1 LHFKLEFANLYSEKT
16 EVLLRPEGDSI
27 KENDLIALLKIL
39 KSFIESVNI
48 AALSNEDLLG
58 EARINQLF
66 LLVDFGNPPPPDITM
81 GNIRDC
87 KNNDELNKFINKRTE
102 RTRNITAIYL
112 TSWGE
117 LFCKSYAGLNCMPRC
132 ISDLSS
138 QLSPEVDDIMRLAS
152 KYRSGGM
159 KQLENEEGKVDN
171 RFLKNGIAMIV
182 DGYNAKEIHELMDR
196 EMNAMLD
203 RHNSGQKV
211 LRFMSVQAPVFGMA
225 GTLIGLVQ
233 MLMHIDDPS
242 TIGPALAT
250 ALITT
255 FYGLMLANLV
265 LTPIAAK
272 LRMRTDM
279 EGVLGRSIRVGIIGI
294 HDRVNPQKIQ
304 RNMNALLPPSQQRE

>member
-1 LHFKLEFANLYSEKT
+1 MATATQEAQGTAADLAQEERQDAGIDTGTLMG
-16 EVLLRPEGDSI
+16 VLSGIFLITVAIIRGGD
-27 KENDLIALLKIL
+27 AG
-39 KSFIESVNI
+39 V
-48 AALSNEDLLG
+48 
-58 EARINQLF
+58 
-66 LLVDFGNPPPPDITM
+66 
-81 GNIRDC
+81 
-87 KNNDELNKFINKRTE
+87 FININSALIVVGGAVATAFIAFPAKK
-102 RTRNITAIYL
+102 ITTL
-112 TSWGE
+112 
-117 LFCKSYAGLNCMPRC
+117 MPV
-132 ISDLSS
+132 LYNAFKPGVYE
-138 QLSPEVDDIMRLAS
+138 PEDYVDDIMRLAS

-171 RFLKNGIAMIV
+171 RFLRNGIAMIV

-196 EMNAMLD
+196 ELNAMLD

-265 LTPIAAK
+265 LTPLAAK
-272 LRMRTDM
+272 LSMRTDM
-279 EGVLGRSIRVGIIGI
+279 EGILGRSIRVGIIGI
-294 HDRVNPQKIQ
+294 HDRVNPAKIQ
-304 RNMNALLPPSQQRE
+304 RNMNALLPPSLQRE

>member
-1 LHFKLEFANLYSEKT
+1 MATATQEAQGTAADAAQEERQDTGIDTGTLMG
-16 EVLLRPEGDSI
+16 VLSGVFLITVAIIRGGD
-27 KENDLIALLKIL
+27 A
-39 KSFIESVNI
+39 
-48 AALSNEDLLG
+48 G
-58 EARINQLF
+58 
-66 LLVDFGNPPPPDITM
+66 G
-81 GNIRDC
+81 
-87 KNNDELNKFINKRTE
+87 FININSALIVVGGSIATAFIAFPAKK
-102 RTRNITAIYL
+102 ITTL
-112 TSWGE
+112 
-117 LFCKSYAGLNCMPRC
+117 MPV
-132 ISDLSS
+132 LYNAFKPGVYE
-138 QLSPEVDDIMRLAS
+138 PEDYVDDIMRLAS

-171 RFLKNGIAMIV
+171 RFLRNGIAMIV

-265 LTPIAAK
+265 LTPLAAK
-272 LRMRTDM
+272 LSMRTDM
-279 EGVLGRSIRVGIIGI
+279 EGILGRSIRVGIIGI
-294 HDRVNPQKIQ
+294 HDRVNPAKIQ
-304 RNMNALLPPSQQRE
+304 RNMNALLPPDQQRE

>member
-1 LHFKLEFANLYSEKT
+1 MATATQEAQGNAASEAQEERQDT
-16 EVLLRPEGDSI
+16 GIDTGTLMGVLAGIFLITVAIIRGGD
-27 KENDLIALLKIL
+27 AG
-39 KSFIESVNI
+39 V
-48 AALSNEDLLG
+48 
-58 EARINQLF
+58 
-66 LLVDFGNPPPPDITM
+66 
-81 GNIRDC
+81 
-87 KNNDELNKFINKRTE
+87 FININSGLIVVGGAIATAFIAFPAKK
-102 RTRNITAIYL
+102 ITTLMPVIYNAFKP
-112 TSWGE
+112 GVYE
-117 LFCKSYAGLNCMPRC
+117 
-132 ISDLSS
+132 
-138 QLSPEVDDIMRLAS
+138 PEDYVDDIMRLAS

-265 LTPIAAK
+265 LTPLAAK
-272 LRMRTDM
+272 LSMRTDM

>member
-1 LHFKLEFANLYSEKT
+1 MATATQEAQGNAANEAQEERQDTGLDT
-16 EVLLRPEGDSI
+16 GTLMGVLAGI
-27 KENDLIALLKIL
+27 FLIAVAI
-39 KSFIESVNI
+39 
-48 AALSNEDLLG
+48 
-58 EARINQLF
+58 
-66 LLVDFGNPPPPDITM
+66 
-81 GNIRDC
+81 IRGGDAGV
-87 KNNDELNKFINKRTE
+87 FININSGLIVVGGSIATAFIAFPAKK
-102 RTRNITAIYL
+102 ITTLMPVIYNAFKP
-112 TSWGE
+112 GVYE
-117 LFCKSYAGLNCMPRC
+117 
-132 ISDLSS
+132 
-138 QLSPEVDDIMRLAS
+138 PEDYVDDIMRLAS

-255 FYGLMLANLV
+255 FYGLMLANPV
-265 LTPIAAK
+265 LTPLAAK
-272 LRMRTDM
+272 LSMRTDM

>member
-1 LHFKLEFANLYSEKT
+1 MATATQDAQGTAADLAQEDRPDTGLDTGTLMG
-16 EVLLRPEGDSI
+16 VLAGIFLITVAIIRGGD
-27 KENDLIALLKIL
+27 AG
-39 KSFIESVNI
+39 V
-48 AALSNEDLLG
+48 
-58 EARINQLF
+58 
-66 LLVDFGNPPPPDITM
+66 
-81 GNIRDC
+81 
-87 KNNDELNKFINKRTE
+87 FINVNSALIVLGGSIATAFIAFPAKK
-102 RTRNITAIYL
+102 ITTLLPVLYNAFKPGIY
-112 TSWGE
+112 E
-117 LFCKSYAGLNCMPRC
+117 
-132 ISDLSS
+132 
-138 QLSPEVDDIMRLAS
+138 PEDYVDDIMRLAS

-265 LTPIAAK
+265 LTPLAAK
-272 LRMRTDM
+272 LSMRTDM
-279 EGVLGRSIRVGIIGI
+279 EGVLGRSIRVGVIGI

-304 RNMNALLPPSQQRE
+304 RNMNALLPPAQQRE

>member
-1 LHFKLEFANLYSEKT
+1 MATATQEAQGNAANEAQEERQDTGLDT
-16 EVLLRPEGDSI
+16 GTLMGVLAGI
-27 KENDLIALLKIL
+27 FLIAVAI
-39 KSFIESVNI
+39 VRGGD
-48 AALSNEDLLG
+48 AG
-58 EARINQLF
+58 
-66 LLVDFGNPPPPDITM
+66 V
-81 GNIRDC
+81 
-87 KNNDELNKFINKRTE
+87 FININSGLIVVGGSIATAFIAFPAKK
-102 RTRNITAIYL
+102 ITTLMPVIYNAFKP
-112 TSWGE
+112 GVYE
-117 LFCKSYAGLNCMPRC
+117 
-132 ISDLSS
+132 
-138 QLSPEVDDIMRLAS
+138 PEDYVDDIMRLAS

-272 LRMRTDM
+272 LSMRTDM

>member
-1 LHFKLEFANLYSEKT
+1 MATATQEAQGTAADLAQEDRQDTGIDTGTLMG
-16 EVLLRPEGDSI
+16 VLSGIFLITVAIIRGGD
-27 KENDLIALLKIL
+27 A
-39 KSFIESVNI
+39 
-48 AALSNEDLLG
+48 
-58 EARINQLF
+58 
-66 LLVDFGNPPPPDITM
+66 DI
-81 GNIRDC
+81 
-87 KNNDELNKFINKRTE
+87 FININSALIVVGGSTATAFIAFPAKK
-102 RTRNITAIYL
+102 ITTL
-112 TSWGE
+112 
-117 LFCKSYAGLNCMPRC
+117 MPV
-132 ISDLSS
+132 LYNAFKPGVYE
-138 QLSPEVDDIMRLAS
+138 PEDYVDDIMRLAS

-159 KQLENEEGKVDN
+159 KQLENEESKVDN

-272 LRMRTDM
+272 LSMRTDM
-279 EGVLGRSIRVGIIGI
+279 EGILGRSIRVGIIGI

>member
-1 LHFKLEFANLYSEKT
+1 MATATQEAQGTAADLAQEERPDAGIDTGTLMG
-16 EVLLRPEGDSI
+16 VLSGVFLITVAIIRGGD
-27 KENDLIALLKIL
+27 AG
-39 KSFIESVNI
+39 V
-48 AALSNEDLLG
+48 
-58 EARINQLF
+58 
-66 LLVDFGNPPPPDITM
+66 
-81 GNIRDC
+81 
-87 KNNDELNKFINKRTE
+87 FININSALIVIGGSLATAFIAFPAKK
-102 RTRNITAIYL
+102 ITTL
-112 TSWGE
+112 
-117 LFCKSYAGLNCMPRC
+117 MPV
-132 ISDLSS
+132 LYNAFKPGVYE
-138 QLSPEVDDIMRLAS
+138 PEDYVDDIMRLAS

-171 RFLKNGIAMIV
+171 RFLRNGIAMIV

-265 LTPIAAK
+265 LTPLAAK
-272 LRMRTDM
+272 LSMRTDM
-279 EGVLGRSIRVGIIGI
+279 EGILGRSIRVGIIGI

-304 RNMNALLPPSQQRE
+304 RNMNALLPPAQQRE

>member
-1 LHFKLEFANLYSEKT
+1 MATATQEAQGTAANIDQEERQDQGIDTGTLMG
-16 EVLLRPEGDSI
+16 VLSGIFLVAIAIIRGGD
-27 KENDLIALLKIL
+27 AG
-39 KSFIESVNI
+39 V
-48 AALSNEDLLG
+48 
-58 EARINQLF
+58 
-66 LLVDFGNPPPPDITM
+66 
-81 GNIRDC
+81 
-87 KNNDELNKFINKRTE
+87 FININSALIVLGGSVATAFIAFPAKK
-102 RTRNITAIYL
+102 ITTLMPVLYNAFKPPIY
-112 TSWGE
+112 E
-117 LFCKSYAGLNCMPRC
+117 
-132 ISDLSS
+132 
-138 QLSPEVDDIMRLAS
+138 PEDYVDEILRLAS

-255 FYGLMLANLV
+255 FYGLMWANLV
-265 LTPIAAK
+265 LTPLAAK
-272 LRMRTDM
+272 LSMRTDM
-279 EGVLGRSIRVGIIGI
+279 EGTLGKSIRVGIIGI
-294 HDRVNPQKIQ
+294 HDRVN
-304 RNMNALLPPSQQRE
+304 

>member
-1 LHFKLEFANLYSEKT
+1 MATATQEAQGTAADAAQEERQDAGIDTGTLMG
-16 EVLLRPEGDSI
+16 VLSGIFLITVAIIRGGD
-27 KENDLIALLKIL
+27 AG
-39 KSFIESVNI
+39 V
-48 AALSNEDLLG
+48 
-58 EARINQLF
+58 
-66 LLVDFGNPPPPDITM
+66 
-81 GNIRDC
+81 
-87 KNNDELNKFINKRTE
+87 FININSALIVVGGSVATAFIAFPAKK
-102 RTRNITAIYL
+102 ITTL
-112 TSWGE
+112 
-117 LFCKSYAGLNCMPRC
+117 MPV
-132 ISDLSS
+132 LYNAFKPGVYE
-138 QLSPEVDDIMRLAS
+138 PEDYVDDIMRLAS

-171 RFLKNGIAMIV
+171 RFLRNGIAMIV

-265 LTPIAAK
+265 LTPLAAK
-272 LRMRTDM
+272 LSMRTDM
-279 EGVLGRSIRVGIIGI
+279 EGILGRSIRVGIIGI

-304 RNMNALLPPSQQRE
+304 RNMNALLPPDQQRE

>member
-1 LHFKLEFANLYSEKT
+1 MATATQEAEGTAANVDQEERQDEGIDTGTLMG
-16 EVLLRPEGDSI
+16 VLAGVF
-27 KENDLIALLKIL
+27 LIAVAI
-39 KSFIESVNI
+39 
-48 AALSNEDLLG
+48 
-58 EARINQLF
+58 
-66 LLVDFGNPPPPDITM
+66 
-81 GNIRDC
+81 IRGGDAGV
-87 KNNDELNKFINKRTE
+87 FININSALIVLGGSIATAFIAFPAKK
-102 RTRNITAIYL
+102 ITTLAPVLYNAFKPPVY
-112 TSWGE
+112 E
-117 LFCKSYAGLNCMPRC
+117 
-132 ISDLSS
+132 
-138 QLSPEVDDIMRLAS
+138 PEDYVDDIMRLAS

-211 LRFMSVQAPVFGMA
+211 LRFMSVQSPVFGMA

-265 LTPIAAK
+265 LTPLAAK
-272 LRMRTDM
+272 LSMRTDM
-279 EGVLGRSIRVGIIGI
+279 EGVLAKSIRVGIIGI

>member
-1 LHFKLEFANLYSEKT
+1 MATATQEAQGTAANEAQEERQDTGIDTGTLMG
-16 EVLLRPEGDSI
+16 VLAGI
-27 KENDLIALLKIL
+27 FLIAVAIVRGGDAGVFMNINSGLIVVGGSIATAFIAFPAKKITTL
-39 KSFIESVNI
+39 MPVIYNAFKPGVYEP
-48 AALSNEDLLG
+48 ED
-58 EARINQLF
+58 
-66 LLVDFGNPPPPDITM
+66 
-81 GNIRDC
+81 
-87 KNNDELNKFINKRTE
+87 
-102 RTRNITAIYL
+102 Y
-112 TSWGE
+112 
-117 LFCKSYAGLNCMPRC
+117 
-132 ISDLSS
+132 
-138 QLSPEVDDIMRLAS
+138 VDDIMRLAS

-171 RFLKNGIAMIV
+171 RFLKSGIAMIV

-265 LTPIAAK
+265 LTPLAAK
-272 LRMRTDM
+272 LSMRTDM

>member
-1 LHFKLEFANLYSEKT
+1 MATATQEAQGTAADAAQEERQDTGIDTGTLMG
-16 EVLLRPEGDSI
+16 VLSGVFLITVAIIRGGDAGVFININSA
-27 KENDLIALLKIL
+27 LIAFPAKKITTL
-39 KSFIESVNI
+39 MPVLYNAFKPGVYEP
-48 AALSNEDLLG
+48 ED
-58 EARINQLF
+58 
-66 LLVDFGNPPPPDITM
+66 
-81 GNIRDC
+81 
-87 KNNDELNKFINKRTE
+87 
-102 RTRNITAIYL
+102 Y
-112 TSWGE
+112 
-117 LFCKSYAGLNCMPRC
+117 
-132 ISDLSS
+132 
-138 QLSPEVDDIMRLAS
+138 VDDIMRLAS

-171 RFLKNGIAMIV
+171 RFLRNGIAMIV

-265 LTPIAAK
+265 LTPLAAK
-272 LRMRTDM
+272 LSMRTDM
-279 EGVLGRSIRVGIIGI
+279 EGILGRSIRVGIIGI
-294 HDRVNPQKIQ
+294 HDRVNPAKIQ
-304 RNMNALLPPSQQRE
+304 RNMNALLPPDQQRE